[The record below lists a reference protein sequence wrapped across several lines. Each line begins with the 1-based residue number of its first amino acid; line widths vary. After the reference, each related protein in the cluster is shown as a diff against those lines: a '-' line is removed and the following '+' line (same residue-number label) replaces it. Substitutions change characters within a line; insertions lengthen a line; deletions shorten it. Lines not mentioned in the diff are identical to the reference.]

1 MTKYIRGLPE
11 ELEQDT
17 IITVP
22 IDFQRRRCPTSGETI
37 NMDTQIMEL
46 VASQIA
52 VNAIHVGSGEGA
64 DLLGQEADQLSLAA
78 SSAGLPL
85 EAAPPAE
92 LPNHRLVRTTFGRL
106 MADHH
111 GAAVDE
117 AGRRE
122 A

>member
-1 MTKYIRGLPE
+1 MAE
-11 ELEQDT
+11 ELEQD
-17 IITVP
+17 IRFIVP
-22 IDFQRRRCPTSGETI
+22 ILF
-37 NMDTQIMEL
+37 NVAAANAIMEL

-52 VNAIHVGSGEGA
+52 VNAIHVGSGEGV

-106 MADHH
+106 MAEHH

-117 AGRRE
+117 AGRPE
-122 A
+122 AQH